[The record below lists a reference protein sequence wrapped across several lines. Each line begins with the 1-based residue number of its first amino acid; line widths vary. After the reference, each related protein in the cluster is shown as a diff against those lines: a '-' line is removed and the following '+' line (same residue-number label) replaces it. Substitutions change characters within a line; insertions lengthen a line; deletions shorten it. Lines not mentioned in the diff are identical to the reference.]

1 MSQFA
6 ILLTLQFSFGI
17 AFSTFL
23 LLPKL
28 LAVYMHAG
36 PAGVGLINS
45 TFAAAGVAAI
55 PFVGARVDRPGRPRL
70 IRNGSLLMVF
80 SALAYIAVDHVG
92 VLAVALRA
100 LHGVAYAVVFVVG
113 AAVAG
118 DLAPPGAMART
129 IAIYGSSNL
138 VTNAVAP
145 LFVEPLVDRW
155 GPNAA
160 YVAAAAGALVAWIL
174 SRRLEDRPHE
184 HHANVKSVALGDVFR
199 RPRAKRV
206 MAAIG
211 LGGIA
216 LGTMF
221 NFGQLFALSLGIKQ
235 VRDYFIA
242 YTITVLAVRF
252 VLRNFIDRV
261 GPQRASVISLLLY
274 AVVVFSM
281 RFLGVGPFTLASI
294 GAGLGVAHGVLFPA
308 VMALGVADLPVEE
321 RGRML
326 TLTNG
331 AFIGGTALVAPLG
344 PLAASVGY
352 PIVFGLG
359 AACALAGAALLARW
373 PVAGPRAVP

>member
-1 MSQFA
+1 VSQFA

-23 LLPKL
+23 LLPKM
-28 LAVYMHAG
+28 LAVYLHAG

-70 IRNGSLLMVF
+70 IRNGSLLMVV

-118 DLAPPGAMART
+118 DLAPPGAMSRT
-129 IAIYGSSNL
+129 IALYGSSNL

-145 LFVEPLVDRW
+145 LVVEPLVDRW
-155 GPNAA
+155 GPTAA
-160 YVAAAAGALVAWIL
+160 YVVAATGALIAFVL
-174 SRRLEDRPHE
+174 GRRLEDRPHE
-184 HHANVKSVALGDVFR
+184 HDAAQGSVSLSVVFR
-199 RPRAKRV
+199 RPRAQRV
-206 MAAIG
+206 MAAFA

-221 NFGQLFALSLGIKQ
+221 NFGLLFALSVGINE
-235 VRDYFIA
+235 VRSYFIA
-242 YTITVLAVRF
+242 YTIVVLAVRF
-252 VLRNFIDRV
+252 LLRNFIDDV
-261 GPQRASVISLLLY
+261 GPQRATVASLLLY

-281 RFLGVGPFTLASI
+281 RFLGKGPFTLWSL

-308 VMALGVADLPVEE
+308 IMALSVTDLPAQE

-331 AFIGGTALVAPLG
+331 AFIGGNALVAPLG

-352 PIVFGLG
+352 PSVFALG
-359 AACALAGAALLARW
+359 AVCALAGAALLARW

>member
-1 MSQFA
+1 VSQFA

-28 LAVYMHAG
+28 LAVYLHAG

-100 LHGVAYAVVFVVG
+100 MHGVAYAVVFVVG

-155 GPNAA
+155 GPTAA
-160 YVAAAAGALVAWIL
+160 YVAAAAGALVAWVL

-184 HHANVKSVALGDVFR
+184 HHDGATVSLSAVFR
-199 RPRAKRV
+199 RGRAQRV
-206 MAAIG
+206 MAAIA

-235 VRDYFIA
+235 VRDYFIS

-252 VLRNFIDRV
+252 LLRNFIDRV
-261 GPQRASVISLLLY
+261 GPQRATVGALVLY
-274 AVVVFSM
+274 ALVVFAM
-281 RFLGVGPFTLASI
+281 RYLGVGPFTLATV

-308 VMALGVADLPVEE
+308 IMALSVADLPVAE

-352 PIVFGLG
+352 PTVFAVG
-359 AACALAGAALLARW
+359 ALCALAGAALLARW